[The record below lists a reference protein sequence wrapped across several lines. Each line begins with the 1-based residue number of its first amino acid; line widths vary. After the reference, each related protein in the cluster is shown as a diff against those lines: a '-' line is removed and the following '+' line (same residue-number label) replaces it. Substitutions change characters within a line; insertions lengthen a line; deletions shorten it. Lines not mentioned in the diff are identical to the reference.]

1 MPTVTPTSNPTTN
14 SPMSSNPTLS
24 PSSIHPTT
32 SNPTTVSPSGIP
44 TSLIPTQ
51 GPFTALP
58 TSLHPLTGNPLSLG
72 PSSSSPATLTP
83 TTLTPWTLMPTM
95 NPTLHPL
102 TNIPTSLC
110 PSTSSPITSSPFTF
124 HPFTHIPSFAPTA
137 TPSSIP
143 LTKTPT
149 SLNPLSVSPLTLTP
163 VTHSPTDNPTESP
176 TLHPSIAPSTN
187 PTTLVPTTVAPLTQH
202 PATESPT
209 SFHPS
214 MSSLNPTSTPVSE
227 SPTTNFPVSSA
238 PVTTITKSPSTSLPS
253 RQPTLSPATWE
264 PTTGPTTCNPITRG
278 PTLAQIQGYWI
289 YPDSFVIAE
298 SYPPWAANMD
308 LSGGRGRAMFAV
320 QNLLPKTQ
328 TLTISCIYKKDKNNT
343 SDRSLIELKLNGE
356 ISINGDAHKV
366 VLGNEDPTK
375 YICQRDNQNNALV
388 TNISCNGRYL
398 LSIDRKVESE
408 DCNADGLL
416 RLGVVTPTPDGSG
429 KLEQTSN
436 VTRNTFVCPHPCF
449 SGHNA
454 ELTETCSSISN
465 QNSKSSISIY
475 EIQSLYQPPRI
486 HKNKNST
493 SSSSK
498 ASVKCDFRSS
508 LGGSGSLSLG
518 VTVLKTRW
526 PSIRDFLIEVE
537 PGVLLSARGQ
547 AGSTSELL
555 RYHSDEESGDGEKSL
570 YTLPLPPYLVTL
582 HTRTKITAIADFHGR
597 FEAGDALSTSNS
609 DTRKSVCPKVFIGG
623 ETAEV
628 VSCSAS
634 NVTFF
639 APYFKDVCRLKD
651 SNISRDSCGYQRV
664 VIQNVDKFDA
674 GELIA
679 GGRIECPGSCPLS
692 GLGFNYVSKCLNYE
706 SPTKCSSLTNPP
718 DNCAYGAGDKC
729 QDCPKTAVCPGGF
742 RMWPRRGYWTSSE
755 KAGTVFQCSAPP
767 FERCLGWDIVNEMS
781 KCGRAYDGVLCAEC
795 SDGYYEKLNICEA
808 CPDRQTRI
816 AKIGLLIAC
825 MFVIYIII
833 YICLKYSR
841 IERDGLLYNISKKDL
856 RELIRWQAKDF
867 VIWCMLVFQLL
878 TLVIVSSGASAPELQ
893 QLIVWAGVASLN
905 FQAVGPECFDN
916 TAEAFVKEYTIFP
929 VVIVA
934 ISIFFVLPRLQYSNS
949 NIRRSKIRSR
959 GYPLLRNL
967 RLSEESVQSIR
978 SKLIS
983 LLVFLY
989 TPSTFLS
996 VGITYCIESNNEE
1009 GKTVLVSWQNPNF
1022 ECGGTTHLPVMT
1034 LGAACLILHTVGFP
1048 LWTWYI
1054 NRSVISNADK
1064 LNNES
1069 RSNTNLSV
1077 FISTSQ
1083 NIERDVQI
1091 RAKAW
1096 KRFFGDDYLP
1106 QYHWFVNVQMLL
1118 AFILCCTRVYFS
1130 NYTDREQIAKM
1141 CVNVIAVS
1149 IFGVLLVVLRPFV
1162 KHMEW

>member
-1 MPTVTPTSNPTTN
+1 
-14 SPMSSNPTLS
+14 
-24 PSSIHPTT
+24 
-32 SNPTTVSPSGIP
+32 
-44 TSLIPTQ
+44 
-51 GPFTALP
+51 
-58 TSLHPLTGNPLSLG
+58 
-72 PSSSSPATLTP
+72 
-83 TTLTPWTLMPTM
+83 
-95 NPTLHPL
+95 
-102 TNIPTSLC
+102 
-110 PSTSSPITSSPFTF
+110 
-124 HPFTHIPSFAPTA
+124 
-137 TPSSIP
+137 
-143 LTKTPT
+143 
-149 SLNPLSVSPLTLTP
+149 
-163 VTHSPTDNPTESP
+163 
-176 TLHPSIAPSTN
+176 
-187 PTTLVPTTVAPLTQH
+187 
-202 PATESPT
+202 
-209 SFHPS
+209 
-214 MSSLNPTSTPVSE
+214 
-227 SPTTNFPVSSA
+227 
-238 PVTTITKSPSTSLPS
+238 
-253 RQPTLSPATWE
+253 
-264 PTTGPTTCNPITRG
+264 
-278 PTLAQIQGYWI
+278 
-289 YPDSFVIAE
+289 
-298 SYPPWAANMD
+298 MD

-1162 KHMEW
+1162 KHMEWKMPVQLSLLLMLVVAAVLELLNYYFSTDDENKGVTREKVEAFSYVVLCIAMCNIALLILAFWFVVFRQKSREFFIYYFIIQKKNPASLIHLPRHADRDSIVTSLQNSRFIAGACLGDAKFGSISRLKSASVSGTRSRTTSRITTTNRGANTSNIETPYSSHTACNKEKGFVSLPSRSDTASGILQNFANNTKVHQVKIEKKWRPRDSSVLSRSATHLHESKEPSHVQES